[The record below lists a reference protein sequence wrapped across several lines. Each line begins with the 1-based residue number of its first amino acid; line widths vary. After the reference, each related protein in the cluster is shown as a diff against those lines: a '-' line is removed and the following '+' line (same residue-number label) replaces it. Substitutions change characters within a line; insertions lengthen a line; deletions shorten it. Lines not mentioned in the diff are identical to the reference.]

1 MILTKKQTKS
11 LQGIA
16 ILFMLGLHLFNRI
29 DIAGFYDVKIYWGGI
44 PLLTYISYIFDA
56 CVPIYLFCS
65 GYGLYV
71 SEASGNTMKKRIQR
85 VFKLL
90 IRFWIIMI
98 LTCCVGYIM
107 GMREQF
113 PGSWLNFVLNALL
126 IKSSYVGSFW
136 FVQTYTI
143 LVLLSGVFF
152 KLIKKYSY
160 WIVLPI
166 SLILYAGAFGIEYIV
181 LERIQIEAVA
191 LLVNALMLFMR
202 SQFSFVIGMI
212 MAKEEIVDRWRL
224 LSKIRNNP
232 VLPWLLLILVIVVRA
247 NLRHMIFAPFSA
259 VALIVLFGTYSWGG
273 AGEKILLFFGKHST
287 NMWLTHMQFYM
298 IFAPTLVFG
307 SRNVFVIMLTLV
319 LFSLVASYVVDWI
332 YDRVSDMIF
341 RK

>member
-1 MILTKKQTKS
+1 MW
-11 LQGIA
+11 A
-16 ILFMLGLHLFNRI
+16 LFG
-29 DIAGFYDVKIYWGGI
+29 
-44 PLLTYISYIFDA
+44 
-56 CVPIYLFCS
+56 
-65 GYGLYV
+65 
-71 SEASGNTMKKRIQR
+71 
-85 VFKLL
+85 
-90 IRFWIIMI
+90 
-98 LTCCVGYIM
+98 
-107 GMREQF
+107 
-113 PGSWLNFVLNALL
+113 
-126 IKSSYVGSFW
+126 

-273 AGEKILLFFGKHST
+273 GRREDIIVLRKTFYEYVADSYAV
-287 NMWLTHMQFYM
+287 YM